1 MNLVLRLVFAMTA
14 ILVLAGAFFFG
25 LVVLMVVMTVF
36 FLLVLFLYLRSWWLG
51 RATVTKAR
59 AESGDEVIDA
69 EYTVVSRRRR

>member
-1 MNLVLRLVFAMTA
+1 MKLAVRLVFAMMA

-36 FLLVLFLYLRSWWLG
+36 FLLVLFLYLRSWWYG
-51 RATVTKAR
+51 RATVTKGR
-59 AESGDEVIDA
+59 AESGDKVIDA